1 MSSDKFSVVN
11 QAVVDLLKSN
21 WDTLGFSSPDD
32 IYYGDQARYPR
43 TPSAAVQGSSLERE
57 LYQTGGQTLND
68 MSIFV
73 MIFHSPYAN
82 LEVSQKQTDEFAEAV
97 EGVLHQ
103 NRTLDG
109 ILIHSHVST
118 NEPGVAE
125 RGGTL
130 LRATRLT
137 LSCVSKTYI
146 GG

>member
-1 MSSDKFSVVN
+1 MSDKFSAVV
-11 QAVVDLLKSN
+11 QAVIDLLKAN
-21 WDTLGFSSPDD
+21 WESLGFPTDND

-43 TPSAAVQGSSLERE
+43 TPSVSVQGGSLTRQLNE
-57 LYQTGGQTLND
+57 LGARSLND
-68 MSIFV
+68 MSVYI

-82 LEVSQKQTDEFAEAV
+82 LEVSQKETDQFAEGI
-97 EGVLHQ
+97 ETLLHN
-103 NRTLDG
+103 NRTLG
-109 ILIHSHVST
+109 GLIIHSHVSS

-137 LSCVSKTYI
+137 LSCTSKTTI